1 MIPTSVQNEKVTPV
15 TFMSYN
21 PTGLNSEAKCRF
33 INKISYDYQVDF
45 LSVQEHFKFTSNTNQ
60 YFKKQFLDY
69 FSYIIPGYRSPG
81 QDSGRAK
88 AGLAQLSNKDLK
100 IKKSRIPTKSYRVQ
114 AQIINFPTTRILWL
128 NTYSPTDPQLV
139 RQYDDRT
146 FLLRLKKS

>member
-1 MIPTSVQNEKVTPV
+1 MITTSVQNEKVTPV

-88 AGLAQLSNKDLK
+88 FYNVPTLCFLRWDKSFDKIIYTVLRVRALA
-100 IKKSRIPTKSYRVQ
+100 IK
-114 AQIINFPTTRILWL
+114 LWG
-128 NTYSPTDPQLV
+128 
-139 RQYDDRT
+139 
-146 FLLRLKKS
+146 